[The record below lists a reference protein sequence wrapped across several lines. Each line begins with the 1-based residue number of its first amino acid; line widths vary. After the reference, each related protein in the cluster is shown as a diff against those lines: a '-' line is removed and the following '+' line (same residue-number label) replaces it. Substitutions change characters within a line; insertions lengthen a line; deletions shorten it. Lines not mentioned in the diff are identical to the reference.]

1 MMGGPALSF
10 VHPVEIITLT
20 SEEITFTN
28 DREDISIHIP
38 QGTLPVGSRMHVEVG
53 SAMYDLF
60 SFPPNMRPVSPIQW
74 ICPQED
80 AGLCK
85 PLKITLPHT
94 VKYEDGTDL
103 TFMKANHN
111 NFSVAENGC
120 KMFKF
125 EEMTQY
131 EHIEFDEKCGSVYTT
146 KFCSICIAKDITKPT
161 TYRYWLSCIKRY
173 NKELPMSLT
182 LEYCATYG
190 LSTCMEVS
198 TILKIYTSGS

>member
-1 MMGGPALSF
+1 MMDAPALSF
-10 VHPVEIITLT
+10 VHPVGVITLT
-20 SEEITFTN
+20 SEEMTFKN

-53 SAMYDLF
+53 SAMYGPF
-60 SFPPNMRPVSPIQW
+60 SFPPNMRPVSPILW

-80 AGLCK
+80 SGLCK

-94 VKYEDGTDL
+94 VKYEDDTDL

-111 NFSVAENGC
+111 NFSVADNGY

-131 EHIEFDEKCGSVYTT
+131 EIIEFDEKCGSVYTT
-146 KFCSICIAKDITKPT
+146 KFCSICIARNITKPT
-161 TYRYWLSCIKRY
+161 IYRYWLSCIKRY
-173 NKELPMSLT
+173 KTKLLT
-182 LEYCATYG
+182 SFELEYCAAYSLG
-190 LSTCMEVS
+190 TCMEVS
-198 TILKIYTSGS
+198 KP